1 MEGDYPAKYV
11 WIRDVTGCLC
21 PPRIKRAMLLSYC
34 RYVRAADSI
43 NLDEFI
49 FYFNLFLFE

>member
-1 MEGDYPAKYV
+1 MRGDYPAKYV

-21 PPRIKRAMLLSYC
+21 PQEQKGQQYCLTADMLGE
-34 RYVRAADSI
+34 ADGM

-49 FYFNLFLFE
+49 FNFHLFLP

>member
-1 MEGDYPAKYV
+1 MRGDYPAKYV

-21 PPRIKRAMLLSYC
+21 PQEQKGQRYCLTADMLGE
-34 RYVRAADSI
+34 ADVM

-49 FYFNLFLFE
+49 FNFNLFCLE